1 MTRKNKNSENGEI
14 LLSEKN
20 ISEIFDFYQ
29 FARTMA
35 GNNGIYPGIL
45 TPSLINS
52 QMQNVSLNPMVPTEA
67 SLAAALA
74 DPKNSEKQLQ
84 AFSESFEI
92 FSQPYKRLLSY
103 LATSLSFDLTYTC
116 VNVSDPK
123 EYKTTAYKKDLALL
137 EAELDRFDF
146 KHEFSIAVKE
156 MLRNEA
162 FFCLPR
168 FDGERIVLQEFPA
181 SPDYTKITG
190 RWSHGFLWSA
200 NMYWFLLPGV
210 DLNMYPEFF
219 SKAFNKIWGDG
230 NIKSIVNGYNPSL
243 PPELRGSSSWVY
255 WQDVA
260 PSVGYCFKFSPEL
273 ANRTPYFSGLFSD
286 LILQP
291 LIRNLQKNISIAQA
305 HKIFA
310 GQVGFLKDAKAS
322 VKDQISMTPET
333 LGKFLQLV
341 QSGLNSAI
349 KVVSAP
355 LENMQGIEYSGDNNV
370 YPEYARNMLA
380 MSGVNTSLIF
390 TSAVKPNQMESQLSL
405 NADENLMTMLYSQFN
420 SFMEYYMNKV
430 TKKYKWKFNF
440 EGTSFFTNRAE
451 RLETQTTL
459 MGQGIVLP
467 QKIAAAIGMRY
478 ADMRR
483 QMEEG
488 AAYEFV
494 EKLSPIIAAAQ
505 MSGKEGGRPSS
516 KSNDL
521 SESAAQTR
529 DDGGNVNKTGK
540 NKVKV

>member
-1 MTRKNKNSENGEI
+1 MTRQSKKSEGDV

-20 ISEIFDFYQ
+20 ISEMFDFYQ
-29 FARTMA
+29 FAKTMA
-35 GNNGIYPGIL
+35 SNNGVYPGIL
-45 TPSLINS
+45 TPSLLNS
-52 QMQNVSLNPMVPTEA
+52 QMQNISLNPMMPTEA

-116 VNVSDPK
+116 VNVFNSK
-123 EYKTTAYKKDLALL
+123 EYKTTKYKDDLALL

-200 NMYWFLLPGV
+200 NMYWFLQPGV
-210 DLNMYPEFF
+210 NIDMYPSFF
-219 SKAFNKIWGDG
+219 KKSFSTLWGD
-230 NIKSIVNGYNPSL
+230 NTNKSIINQYNPSL
-243 PPELRGSSSWVY
+243 PPELRGNSSWVF
-255 WQDVA
+255 WQDIS
-260 PSVGYCFKFSPEL
+260 PSIGYCFKFSPEQ

-291 LIRNLQKNISIAQA
+291 LMRNLQKNISMAQA
-305 HKIFA
+305 HKIFS
-310 GQVGFLKDAKAS
+310 GQVPFLKDAKAS

-333 LGKFLQLV
+333 LGKFLQLI

-349 KVVSAP
+349 KVVTAP
-355 LENMQGIEYSGDNNV
+355 LDQMQGIEFSGDNNL

-430 TKKYKWKFNF
+430 TTKYKWKFNF
-440 EGTSFFTNRAE
+440 EGTNFFTNRAE

-459 MGQGIVLP
+459 MSQGIVLP

-478 ADMRR
+478 SDMRR

-488 AAYEFV
+488 SAYGFID
-494 EKLSPIIAAAQ
+494 KLTPIIAAAQ

-516 KSNDL
+516 KANKL
-521 SESAAQTR
+521 SDSAAQTQ
-529 DDGGNVNKTGK
+529 DDGGNSNQ
-540 NKVKV
+540 VK